1 MYAAS
6 PRPLS
11 YFLFSQPHLL
21 RRANTHLYP
30 FSNRKGQP
38 TFEKTATGYV
48 YHAFGFPGMA
58 YAVSWIQHDLG
69 QAFVALAMQYDTR
82 PEEVLNQNFV
92 IGIARPKVED
102 IVGELSK
109 GE

>member
-1 MYAAS
+1 
-6 PRPLS
+6 
-11 YFLFSQPHLL
+11 
-21 RRANTHLYP
+21 
-30 FSNRKGQP
+30 
-38 TFEKTATGYV
+38 
-48 YHAFGFPGMA
+48 MA